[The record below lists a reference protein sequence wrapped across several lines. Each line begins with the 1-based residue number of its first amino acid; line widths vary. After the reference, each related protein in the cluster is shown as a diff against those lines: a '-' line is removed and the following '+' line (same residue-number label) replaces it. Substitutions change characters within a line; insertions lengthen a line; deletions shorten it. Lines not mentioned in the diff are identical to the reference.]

1 MPKQQILVLHGND
14 SVAVALQP
22 LAAGTLL
29 ETPCGPVTTK
39 RPIPAG
45 HKLAIRDVLQDQQVF
60 KYGWPIGRATQTIGA
75 GEHVHTHNLRSDHRA
90 STESLLAEVAF
101 PANGPPASSPSGPAA
116 GSSRSDTYSFMGYR
130 RPGGGVGTR
139 NYIAV
144 ISTVNCSAS
153 VARMIADRFDQES
166 LARFPNVDG
175 VLAFRHHGGCGMSF
189 ESQQHKLLN
198 RVLAGIARHPNI
210 GGYCLIGLG
219 CEQGT
224 LSHLIGD
231 QKLVPMPAASI
242 GRSSASAAANQPP
255 TLVMQ
260 ELGGTRATVEAG
272 VELIER
278 LLPQVDQA
286 RREQTAAS
294 HLVLA
299 TECGGS
305 DAYSGITANPVV
317 GAAADLLVS
326 HGGTVILSETSEIY
340 GAEQL
345 LVRRARSR
353 EVAEAL
359 LERIDW
365 WKWYTG
371 LFGEQID
378 GNPSVGNKAGG
389 LTTIEEK
396 SLGAV
401 TKGGNSPLQAVYQY
415 AEPVHQ
421 PGFVFMDTPGYDPV
435 SVTGMVA
442 GGANCVV
449 FTTGRGSC
457 FGSRPAPCL
466 KVATNSQ
473 LFARMPEDMD
483 FDAGPVLEGASIE
496 TAGAALLEQ
505 ILTMASGQASLSEQL
520 GLGSDEFIPWSVGPV
535 L

>member
-1 MPKQQILVLHGND
+1 MPKQKILILHGND

-22 LAAGTLL
+22 LEAGTQLD
-29 ETPCGPVTTK
+29 TPGGQVTT
-39 RPIPAG
+39 RGPIPPG
-45 HKLAIRDVLQDQQVF
+45 HKLALRDIPEDQQVF
-60 KYGWPIGRATQTIGA
+60 KYGWPIGRSTQTIGR
-75 GEHVHTHNLRSDHRA
+75 GEHVHTHNLRSDHRPSA
-90 STESLLAEVAF
+90 ESLLAEVTFATD
-101 PANGPPASSPSGPAA
+101 ATAGPADA
-116 GSSRSDTYSFMGYR
+116 AAACDTNEAYSFMGYR
-130 RPGGGVGTR
+130 RPSGRVGTR

-153 VARMIADRFDQES
+153 VARMIADRFDRKS
-166 LARFPNVDG
+166 LEEFPNVDG

-189 ESQQHKLLN
+189 ESHQHKLLN

-224 LSHLIGD
+224 MSHLIGE
-231 QKLVPMPAASI
+231 QKLIPMPAAKLGSTT
-242 GRSSASAAANQPP
+242 SQAAPQQPP

-260 ELGGTRATVEAG
+260 ELGGTRPTVEAG
-272 VELIER
+272 VELVQR
-278 LLPQVDQA
+278 LLPQVNQA
-286 RREQTAAS
+286 RRERVPAR

-353 EVAEAL
+353 KVAEAL

-401 TKGGNSPLQAVYQY
+401 TKGGNSPLQAVYHY
-415 AEPVHQ
+415 AEQVHQ
-421 PGFVFMDTPGYDPV
+421 SGFVFMDTPGYDPV

-442 GGANCVV
+442 GGANSVV

-473 LFARMPEDMD
+473 LYARMPEDMD
-483 FDAGPVLEGASIE
+483 FDAGPVLEGRSIE
-496 TAGAALLEQ
+496 DAGAALLEQ
-505 ILTMASGQASLSEQL
+505 IVQMASGKASLSERL

>member
-1 MPKQQILVLHGND
+1 MPKQKTLVLHGND

-22 LAAGTLL
+22 LEAGTLL
-29 ETPCGPVTTK
+29 SHPHGQVTTTQ
-39 RPIPAG
+39 PIPAG
-45 HKLAIRDVLQDQQVF
+45 HKLAIRDVPHDQQVF
-60 KYGWPIGRATQTIGA
+60 KYGWPIGRSTQAIRA
-75 GEHVHTHNLRSDHRA
+75 GEHVHTHNLRSDHRP
-90 STESLLAEVAF
+90 STESLLAEVTF
-101 PANGPPASSPSGPAA
+101 PANGQAPAITSGPAA
-116 GSSRSDTYSFMGYR
+116 ESSSSDAYSFMGYR
-130 RPGGGVGTR
+130 RPDGRVGTR

-153 VARMIADRFDQES
+153 VARMIADRFDRKN
-166 LARFPNVDG
+166 LAHFPNVDG

-224 LSHLIGD
+224 MSHLIGE
-231 QKLVPMPAASI
+231 QKLVPMPTANIGSSSNRAAN
-242 GRSSASAAANQPP
+242 NQPP

-272 VELIER
+272 VDLVQR
-278 LLPQVDQA
+278 LLPQVNQA
-286 RREQTAAS
+286 SRQRVPAR

-401 TKGGNSPLQAVYQY
+401 TKGGSSPLQAVYQY
-415 AEPVHQ
+415 ADQVQ
-421 PGFVFMDTPGYDPV
+421 LPGFVFMDTPGYDPV

-442 GGANCVV
+442 GGANSVV

-483 FDAGPVLEGASIE
+483 FDAGPVIEGQSIE
-496 TAGAALLEQ
+496 EAGAALLEQ
-505 ILTMASGQASLSEQL
+505 IVQMASGQTSLSEQL